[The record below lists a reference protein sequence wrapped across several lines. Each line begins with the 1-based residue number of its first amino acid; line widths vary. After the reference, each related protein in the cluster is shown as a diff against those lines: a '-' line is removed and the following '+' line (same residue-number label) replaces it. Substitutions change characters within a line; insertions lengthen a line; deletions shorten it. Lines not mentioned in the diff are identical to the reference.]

1 MRILLVCNAG
11 MSTGIMQLKLE
22 EEAQKVGVEA
32 SIEAIPI
39 SDIEKNLDGTDAI
52 LLGPQ
57 VRFAEK
63 DIKKMVKDTI
73 PVMVIEV
80 QDFGMMRADHV
91 WSKLQTKMKGYKF
104 GKNHKNAGNH
114 IFRCVSGIFFRKLH
128 QLHQFVQNF
137 GSVHGAKILRSD
149 CHDWD
154 RTSLFFDVIQCK
166 TDLRSKKDRIG
177 SVQMLIQFYHRIC
190 VNSSLQISLSCFLF
204 QLLHHHTGAHSQ
216 VT

>member
-32 SIEAIPI
+32 SIEAIQI
-39 SDIEKNLDGTDAI
+39 SDIEKNLNGTDAI

-91 WSKLQTKMKGYKF
+91 WSKLQAKMKG
-104 GKNHKNAGNH
+104 
-114 IFRCVSGIFFRKLH
+114 
-128 QLHQFVQNF
+128 
-137 GSVHGAKILRSD
+137 
-149 CHDWD
+149 
-154 RTSLFFDVIQCK
+154 
-166 TDLRSKKDRIG
+166 
-177 SVQMLIQFYHRIC
+177 
-190 VNSSLQISLSCFLF
+190 
-204 QLLHHHTGAHSQ
+204 
-216 VT
+216 